1 MENILGI
8 CMYDKITS
16 HLCKHLV
23 SLCEMLS
30 DSDFEVT
37 TTSSLIMHLSPT
49 NLALY
54 LMSDAS
60 IIKGKHI
67 FVILSSLPKISKHHF
82 SILLFPADLLQNTA
96 WYITRTTMY

>member
-82 SILLFPADLLQNTA
+82 SILLFPDLLQNTA